1 MNWICLLIFA
11 FFSIAAVVKDI
22 RELMIPDW
30 TIIAGSAAL
39 LAYQALFAR
48 GLIVQGLLGAA
59 LSPLLFYAV
68 RRITNFGM
76 GLGDVKY
83 SILCG
88 LCAGA
93 NLAFLSYAVA
103 SLICA
108 LYFASKYLLD
118 KKTGKKNG
126 RKAKI
131 PFAPFMAAGIL
142 AVCTAARASSF
153 V

>member
-11 FFSIAAVVKDI
+11 LFSIAAVVKDI

-48 GLIVQGLLGAA
+48 DLIVQGLLGAA

-93 NLAFLSYAVA
+93 SLAFISYAAA

-108 LYFASKYLLD
+108 LYFATSHLLS
-118 KKTGKKNG
+118 KKTGKKSG

-142 AVCTAARASSF
+142 TVCISAGTIL
-153 V
+153 

>member
-11 FFSIAAVVKDI
+11 IFSIPAVIKDI

-30 TIIAGSAAL
+30 AVLAGSTAL

-48 GLIVQGLLGAA
+48 ECLVQGLLGAT

-93 NLAFLSYAVA
+93 SLAFLSYAVA

-131 PFAPFMAAGIL
+131 PFAPFMAAGVL
-142 AVCTAARASSF
+142 AVCAVARASTF
-153 V
+153 I

>member
-11 FFSIAAVVKDI
+11 IFSIPAVIKDI

-30 TIIAGSAAL
+30 AVFAGSTAL
-39 LAYQALFAR
+39 LAYQALFAKEC
-48 GLIVQGLLGAA
+48 LVQGLLGAT

-83 SILCG
+83 SIPCG

-93 NLAFLSYAVA
+93 SLAFISYAAA

-108 LYFASKYLLD
+108 LYFATSHLLS

-131 PFAPFMAAGIL
+131 PFAPFMAAGVL
-142 AVCTAARASSF
+142 AVCAAARIILYL
-153 V
+153 

>member
-1 MNWICLLIFA
+1 
-11 FFSIAAVVKDI
+11 
-22 RELMIPDW
+22 
-30 TIIAGSAAL
+30 
-39 LAYQALFAR
+39 
-48 GLIVQGLLGAA
+48 
-59 LSPLLFYAV
+59 
-68 RRITNFGM
+68 M

-126 RKAKI
+126 HKAKI

>member
-11 FFSIAAVVKDI
+11 LFSIAAVVKDI

-48 GLIVQGLLGAA
+48 ECLVQGLLGAA

-93 NLAFLSYAVA
+93 SLAFLSYAVA

-108 LYFASKYLLD
+108 LCKQ
-118 KKTGKKNG
+118 
-126 RKAKI
+126 I
-131 PFAPFMAAGIL
+131 PL
-142 AVCTAARASSF
+142 R
-153 V
+153 